1 MCLLPYCSLFFALF
15 LSAAQPP
22 TALHATVRSDFVY
35 LASTRTMAAEYWIS
49 GDKLYEKRGEQ
60 IRIDRRDLGLTWL
73 IDPQKSSYIERKMPP
88 DSPAPPAAA
97 QEDVHTLGFDYQP
110 EFVWDVK
117 DTAETQVL
125 HGRVCR
131 LSVATGIAEFA
142 ETTLR
147 LWFCPTAQEDQRRLN
162 NVLVGS
168 SGIRYRGIAGFVAS
182 QLKQRP
188 DTALLLMEETT
199 EPPIAPVMKRK
210 VQVGTLEITAPP
222 PGIFDI
228 PPGYQKAPARP

>member
-1 MCLLPYCSLFFALF
+1 MCLLPYCSLFFAL
-15 LSAAQPP
+15 LQSAGQPP
-22 TALHATVRSDFVY
+22 VALHATVRSDFVY
-35 LASTRTMAAEYWIS
+35 LASTRTTAAEYWIS

-60 IRIDRRDLGLTWL
+60 IRIDRRDLGLTWM
-73 IDPQKSSYIERKMPP
+73 IDPQKSSYVERKIPP

-125 HGRVCR
+125 HGRICR
-131 LSVATGIAEFA
+131 LTVATGIAEFA

-162 NVLVGS
+162 NVLVGLFRHS
-168 SGIRYRGIAGFVAS
+168 LPRNCRVCCFAVEAAAGH
-182 QLKQRP
+182 R
-188 DTALLLMEETT
+188 
-199 EPPIAPVMKRK
+199 
-210 VQVGTLEITAPP
+210 
-222 PGIFDI
+222 
-228 PPGYQKAPARP
+228 APAHGRDDRAADRAGHEAQGAGRHA